1 MIKNP
6 KYKQPLRLVNRL
18 LFSNRCRV
26 CGKVTAVNLDI
37 CENCSVEKFRISE
50 NAIAAKSTSNKNYD
64 RITSPFY
71 YTGNIKTCIQNFKYK
86 GFKRAADFL
95 SAEMIKVLE
104 RDFADEEVDYITC
117 VPVTRRR
124 RRQRGYNQDE
134 LLLKEIAK
142 AFNLK
147 SAPKLLIKTKNT
159 PTQVNLKMNER
170 KSNLKGAFRAN
181 DKFHLE
187 NKTILL
193 CDDVKTT
200 GSTLDE
206 CSKTLKKAG
215 AKRVICVT
223 CALNEF

>member
-50 NAIAAKSTSNKNYD
+50 NAIAAKSASNKNYD

-170 KSNLKGAFRAN
+170 KSNLKGAFRTN

-206 CSKTLKKAG
+206 CSKVLKKAG